1 MDQVLKSSSCP
12 QHEFMRYMHIG
23 LLCVQEDAYIR
34 PTMSFIAL
42 MLKSDECT
50 ISLARPARP
59 PFSYG
64 RFTDKHDELG
74 TVDECSTNGLT
85 ISVLDPR

>member
-1 MDQVLKSSSCP
+1 MDPVLESSCP
-12 QHEFMRYMHIG
+12 QNEFLRYMNIG

-34 PTMSFIAL
+34 PTMSFVVL

-50 ISLARPARP
+50 ISLSKPERP
-59 PFSYG
+59 PFSCG
-64 RFTDKHDELG
+64 RFTDEHEELG
-74 TVDECSTNGLT
+74 VDECSTNGLT